1 MQCAMIRV
9 FFCAGNYLRQ
19 LFFRSKILLKSRRF
33 QDSKI
38 PGFKDSRISR
48 FQDFKFHVLQLTY
61 RNHLLEQYNST
72 YISTY
77 VVVQCRLYTP
87 AKYFI
92 SNVDS

>member
-38 PGFKDSRISR
+38 PGFQDSKILNSMFYSLPIAITCSNNIIQHI
-48 FQDFKFHVLQLTY
+48 FQHML
-61 RNHLLEQYNST
+61 
-72 YISTY
+72 
-77 VVVQCRLYTP
+77 
-87 AKYFI
+87 
-92 SNVDS
+92 